1 MASRSEALAPVREV
15 EAPEVALPGRPD
27 VTADLMRGV
36 ARHLAA
42 LGHGPLLEF
51 VLPTGRR
58 ADVVG
63 LGRSGEIV
71 IVEVKSSPEDYRAD
85 AKWPEYL
92 EFCDRFYFAVAP
104 GFPVELLP
112 DGEGLLVADRWGA
125 EIIRPAVERTLGG
138 ARRRSLLLRF
148 ALKASRRLASLT
160 DPEIA
165 DL

>member
-1 MASRSEALAPVREV
+1 MPALTVPD
-15 EAPEVALPGRPD
+15 VALLTPGRPD

-42 LGHGPLLEF
+42 LGQGPLLEF

-63 LGRSGEIV
+63 LGRAGEIA
-71 IVEVKSSPEDYRAD
+71 IVEVKSSPEDFRAD
-85 AKWPEYL
+85 LKWPEYL
-92 EFCDRFYFAVAP
+92 EFCDRFYFAVSP

-112 DGEGLLVADRWGA
+112 EGEGILIADRWGA
-125 EIIRPAVERTLGG
+125 EIMRPAVERPLAG

-148 ALKASRRLASLT
+148 AMKASRRLASLN
-160 DPEIA
+160 DPEIT